1 MSPSSVMPV
10 PPSDP
15 AEHPD
20 AVHRPQLPGGHR
32 TPPVRTLVELLGA
45 TTREHPD
52 APALD
57 DGVEPLTY
65 AELQERVDETARLLW
80 DAGVRAG
87 DRVGVRIASGTAALY
102 VSILGVLAAGA
113 AYVPVDAD
121 DPDERA
127 RLVFGEARV
136 AGVLTD
142 ERLYAP
148 AADHQPRPDAEAR
161 APGLEDDAW
170 IIFTSGSTGTPKG
183 VAVSH
188 RSAAA
193 FVDAEARI
201 FLAEDPLAPGDRV
214 LAGLSVAFD
223 ASCEEMWLAW
233 RHGACLVP
241 APRSLVRSGMDLG
254 PWLAERRIT
263 AVSTVPTLA
272 AMWPT
277 EALDNVR
284 LLIFGGEACPPELAG
299 RLAEDGREVWNTYGP
314 TEATV
319 VACAAPLTG
328 VGPVRIGLP
337 LDGWDLAVVDP
348 ATGVPVAEG
357 APGELIIGGV
367 GLARYLDPAK
377 DAEKYAPMPTLGWER
392 AYRSGDLVV
401 FEPEGL
407 LFVGRADDQVKL
419 GGRRIELGEVD
430 AALQALPGVH
440 GGAAAVQ
447 TTPAGHQILVGYL
460 VSADPEADLDLHL
473 ARERLAE
480 ELPAALVPRLALVDA
495 LPTKTSGK
503 VDRHALPWPLP
514 GAEPADEAPQPDEA
528 TPHGWVL
535 RQWADVLGAPP
546 SGPDADFF
554 EAGGGSLAAAQLV
567 ARLRLRHPA
576 VTVQDV
582 YRSPTASA
590 LAAAVVGEDGGTGGI
605 EVHDRHVASTRHR
618 TQWVQTLVGLPVF
631 VLPALRLGVWTGLA
645 LNLLAL
651 TGLAPGLP
659 PVPWWVLAVAGLLVV
674 TVPGRMLLTA
684 AIARLLLRG
693 VTPGSYPRG
702 GRVHLRL
709 WLAQQISELVDP
721 YSLAGATWVP
731 AYARLLGNRIG
742 KDVDMHTVPPVTGM
756 LTVEE
761 GAAIE
766 PEVDLSGHWV
776 DGDVV
781 RLGEVRIGAD
791 AVVGARSTLLPGAQ
805 VGSGAHVEAGS
816 TVAGRVRGGQRH
828 AGSPAVKVGKVK
840 SRGPAEAPRATPGW
854 RLMATVLSTLIS
866 LLPLVSAAAA
876 AAVAAWSLTWWP
888 PAPEAGPLAAV
899 GTTAA
904 RLLAASPLVAGVWFL
919 TQMLLVLITVR
930 LLALGITEGHHP
942 VRSRVGWQVWA
953 TERVLDAARDQLF
966 PIYASRFTPTWLRLL
981 GAEVGR
987 GVEASTVVLVPCM
1000 TRVGDGA
1007 FLADDTMVSSYA
1019 LDGGWMHVA
1028 PAKVG
1033 KRSFVGNSGMVP
1045 GGRTLRR
1052 DSLVAV
1058 LSTTPAKTKAGTS
1071 WMGSPPV
1078 RLRRTEVAADA
1089 SLTYDPPTRLKA
1101 ARTAWELL
1109 RAIPVW
1115 LHVALSLA
1123 VGATLAALIAVGT
1136 WALAFILGGVVL
1148 LAAGAV
1154 AAGLTVLAKRV
1165 FVGRI
1170 RAGEHPLWSSFIWRN
1185 EVADTFTEFLAA
1197 PWFSRAA
1204 AGTPALVWFLRAMGA
1219 RIGHGAWVE
1228 SYWLPEADLVTL
1240 GDGATVNRG
1249 CVVQTHLFHD
1259 RVMSLDAVVL
1269 EDGATLGPHSV
1280 VLPAARLG
1288 RGTTVGAGS
1297 LVMRGEEL
1305 SAGTWWLGNPVSPWR
1320 RPDGDPAAAATP
1332 AREEA

>member
-1 MSPSSVMPV
+1 M
-10 PPSDP
+10 
-15 AEHPD
+15 
-20 AVHRPQLPGGHR
+20 
-32 TPPVRTLVELLGA
+32 
-45 TTREHPD
+45 
-52 APALD
+52 
-57 DGVEPLTY
+57 
-65 AELQERVDETARLLW
+65 
-80 DAGVRAG
+80 
-87 DRVGVRIASGTAALY
+87 
-102 VSILGVLAAGA
+102 
-113 AYVPVDAD
+113 
-121 DPDERA
+121 
-127 RLVFGEARV
+127 
-136 AGVLTD
+136 
-142 ERLYAP
+142 
-148 AADHQPRPDAEAR
+148 
-161 APGLEDDAW
+161 
-170 IIFTSGSTGTPKG
+170 
-183 VAVSH
+183 
-188 RSAAA
+188 
-193 FVDAEARI
+193 
-201 FLAEDPLAPGDRV
+201 
-214 LAGLSVAFD
+214 
-223 ASCEEMWLAW
+223 
-233 RHGACLVP
+233 
-241 APRSLVRSGMDLG
+241 
-254 PWLAERRIT
+254 
-263 AVSTVPTLA
+263 
-272 AMWPT
+272 
-277 EALDNVR
+277 
-284 LLIFGGEACPPELAG
+284 
-299 RLAEDGREVWNTYGP
+299 
-314 TEATV
+314 
-319 VACAAPLTG
+319 
-328 VGPVRIGLP
+328 
-337 LDGWDLAVVDP
+337 
-348 ATGVPVAEG
+348 
-357 APGELIIGGV
+357 
-367 GLARYLDPAK
+367 
-377 DAEKYAPMPTLGWER
+377 
-392 AYRSGDLVV
+392 
-401 FEPEGL
+401 
-407 LFVGRADDQVKL
+407 
-419 GGRRIELGEVD
+419 
-430 AALQALPGVH
+430 
-440 GGAAAVQ
+440 
-447 TTPAGHQILVGYL
+447 
-460 VSADPEADLDLHL
+460 
-473 ARERLAE
+473 
-480 ELPAALVPRLALVDA
+480 
-495 LPTKTSGK
+495 
-503 VDRHALPWPLP
+503 
-514 GAEPADEAPQPDEA
+514 
-528 TPHGWVL
+528 
-535 RQWADVLGAPP
+535 
-546 SGPDADFF
+546 
-554 EAGGGSLAAAQLV
+554 
-567 ARLRLRHPA
+567 
-576 VTVQDV
+576 
-582 YRSPTASA
+582 
-590 LAAAVVGEDGGTGGI
+590 
-605 EVHDRHVASTRHR
+605 
-618 TQWVQTLVGLPVF
+618 
-631 VLPALRLGVWTGLA
+631 
-645 LNLLAL
+645 
-651 TGLAPGLP
+651 
-659 PVPWWVLAVAGLLVV
+659 
-674 TVPGRMLLTA
+674 
-684 AIARLLLRG
+684 
-693 VTPGSYPRG
+693 
-702 GRVHLRL
+702 
-709 WLAQQISELVDP
+709 DP

-766 PEVDLSGHWV
+766 PEVDLSGYWV

-840 SRGPAEAPRATPGW
+840 SRGPAEAPRETPGW

-919 TQMLLVLITVR
+919 TQMLLVLVTVR

-987 GVEASTVVLVPCM
+987 GVEASTVVLVPSM

-1007 FLADDTMVSSYA
+1007 FLADDTMVSSYS

-1078 RLRRTEVAADA
+1078 RLRRNEVTADA

-1115 LHVALSLA
+1115 LHVALSIA

-1228 SYWLPEADLVTL
+1228 SYWLPEADLVEL

-1305 SAGTWWLGNPVSPWR
+1305 PAGTWWLGNPVSPWR
-1320 RPDGDPAAAATP
+1320 RPDGDPAAATP
-1332 AREEA
+1332 SREEA

>member
-1 MSPSSVMPV
+1 MSLSSAAPT
-10 PPSDP
+10 PPSVPIDP
-15 AEHPD
+15 AGAP
-20 AVHRPQLPGGHR
+20 HRPQLPGSER
-32 TPPVRTLVELLGA
+32 TPPARTLVELFDA
-45 TTREHPD
+45 TAREHPD
-52 APALD
+52 ATALD

-65 AELQERVDETARLLW
+65 AELRERVDETARHLW
-80 DAGVRAG
+80 AAGVRAG

-121 DPDERA
+121 DPEERA
-127 RLVFGEARV
+127 RLVFGEAKV

-142 ERLYAP
+142 ERVYAP
-148 AADHQPRPDAEAR
+148 HPEHTADPAAEAR

-201 FLAEDPLAPGDRV
+201 FLADDPLAPGDRV

-277 EALDNVR
+277 EAMDNVR
-284 LLIFGGEACPPELAG
+284 LLIFGGEACPPELAA

-328 VGPVRIGLP
+328 LGPVRIGLP

-348 ATGVPVAEG
+348 QTTLPVAEG
-357 APGELIIGGV
+357 ETGELIIGGV

-377 DAEKYAPMPTLGWER
+377 DAEKYAPMPSLGWER

-460 VSADPEADLDLHL
+460 VPADPEAGLDLHV
-473 ARERLAE
+473 AREHLAA
-480 ELPAALVPRLALVDA
+480 ELPAALVPRLAVVDS

-514 GAEPADEAPQPDEA
+514 GAEVDEDAPQPNEDTA
-528 TPHGWVL
+528 DGWVL

-546 SGPDADFF
+546 KDADTDFF

-582 YRSPTASA
+582 YRNPTAGA
-590 LAAAVVGEDGGTGGI
+590 LVAAVVGDDGPRGI
-605 EVHDRHVASTRHR
+605 EVHDRHVDRTRHR

-645 LNLLAL
+645 LNLLTL
-651 TGLAPGLP
+651 SGLAPGLP
-659 PVPWWVLAVAGLLVV
+659 TVPWWVLIVAGLLVV

-693 VTPGSYPRG
+693 VSPGSYPRG

-709 WLAQQISELVDP
+709 WLAQQISDLVDP

-766 PEVDLSGHWV
+766 PEVDLSGYWV

-805 VGSGAHVEAGS
+805 VGAGAHVEAGS

-840 SRGPAEAPRATPGW
+840 SRGPAEAPRETPGW
-854 RLMATVLSTLIS
+854 HLMATVLSTLIS
-866 LLPLVSAAAA
+866 LLPLISTAAA

-919 TQMLLVLITVR
+919 TQMLLVLVTVR

-1007 FLADDTMVSSYA
+1007 FLADDTMVSSYS

-1078 RLRRTEVAADA
+1078 RLRRNEVTADA
-1089 SLTYDPPTRLKA
+1089 SLTYDPPARLKA

-1136 WALAFILGGVVL
+1136 WALAFVLGGVVL

-1154 AAGLTVLAKRV
+1154 AASLTVLAKRV

-1228 SYWLPEADLVTL
+1228 SYWLPEADLVEL

-1305 SAGTWWLGNPVSPWR
+1305 PAGTWWLGNPVSPWR

-1332 AREEA
+1332 SREEA